1 MRTWFAA
8 ACMAACIGTAHAQ
21 SDFNRAAFDKT
32 DRIFD
37 EYRLDAHIPGLV
49 YGIVMDGKLVHVK
62 GFGIQDTDNR
72 RPVTADS
79 LFRIASMSKAFTA
92 LTILKLRDEGKL
104 RLDAPAEDYVPEM
117 KGWIYPTSDSPKITV
132 RDLLSHAGGF
142 VTDNPL
148 GDRQTPMPED
158 EFTRILKEGVP
169 LTRAPEMAYEYS
181 NMGYGI
187 LGRIITNVSK
197 TPYAGLITQQVMK
210 PLGMDSTG
218 YYADRAPLERRALGY
233 RWEDQTWKIEPFLAH
248 GALGAMGGV
257 QTSANDYAKWV
268 AFLLQA
274 WPPRDGADTGPAKRA
289 TVRELSQG
297 VGFASVQ
304 GRPGGGPDACKQPV
318 YYGKAFRVAIDCDL
332 GLALYHGGGYPGY
345 GSHVVLFVDRGVGIF
360 AFANRTYAG
369 PVPPIWNAA
378 VALLKDGQMGTAATM
393 AVSDT
398 LASRYQ
404 AIAAIY
410 KTGDVKAGG
419 DILALNFLMDRTAE
433 NWAKDLAALKANVG
447 ECDTSAP
454 ITPTGALSGT
464 FRWRC
469 ANGRVKG
476 DLLLSGDKPARIQS
490 VSYSPIMP

>member
-1 MRTWFAA
+1 MRIWLAA
-8 ACMAACIGTAHAQ
+8 ACLTVCVGTAHAQ
-21 SDFNRAAFDKT
+21 SAFDKT
-32 DRIFD
+32 DAIFD
-37 EYRLDAHIPGLV
+37 DYRLDSHIPGLV
-49 YGIVMDGKLVHVK
+49 YGVVMDGKLVHVK
-62 GFGIQDTDNR
+62 GFGIQDTENK

-92 LTILKLRDEGKL
+92 LAILKLRDEGKL
-104 RLDAPAEDYVPEM
+104 HLDAPAEDYVPEM
-117 KGWIYPTSDSPKITV
+117 KGWTYPTSDSPKITV
-132 RDLLSHAGGF
+132 RDLLSHAAGF

-148 GDRQTPMPED
+148 GDRQTPMPDD
-158 EFTRILKEGVP
+158 EFTRLLKAGVP

-187 LGRIITNVSK
+187 LGRIITNTSK
-197 TPYAGLITQQVMK
+197 TPYAEYITQSLMK
-210 PLGMDSTG
+210 PLGMASTG
-218 YYADRAPLERRALGY
+218 YYADRAPLESRALGY
-233 RWEDQTWKIEPFLAH
+233 RWEDQVWKIEPFLAH

-274 WPPRDGADTGPAKRA
+274 WPPRDGAEAGPAKRA

-304 GRPGGGPDACKQPV
+304 NRPGAPSGCQQPL
-318 YYGKAFRVAIDCDL
+318 YYAKAFRVVQDCDL

-378 VALLKDGQMGTAATM
+378 VALLKDGQMGTAATL
-393 AVSDT
+393 AVSEA
-398 LASRYQ
+398 LAARYQ
-404 AIAAIY
+404 AIGAIY
-410 KTGDVKAGG
+410 SRGDVKAGG

-433 NWAKDLAALKANVG
+433 TWAKDLAALKANVG
-447 ECDTSAP
+447 ECDTTAP
-454 ITPTGALSGT
+454 IAPTGALSGT

-476 DLLLSGDKPARIQS
+476 DLLLSGDRPARIQS
-490 VSYSPIMP
+490 VSYSPVSP

>member
-1 MRTWFAA
+1 MRIWFAA
-8 ACMAACIGTAHAQ
+8 AFMAACMGTAQAQ
-21 SDFNRAAFDKT
+21 NFDSA
-32 DRIFD
+32 DRIFE
-37 EYRLDAHIPGLV
+37 EYQLDAHIPGLV
-49 YGIVMDGKLVHVK
+49 YGVVANGQLVHVK
-62 GFGIQDTDNR
+62 GFGIQDTDAK

-117 KGWIYPTSDSPKITV
+117 KGWKYPTSDSPKITV
-132 RDLLSHAGGF
+132 RDLLSHAAGF

-158 EFTRILKEGVP
+158 EFTKILKAGVP

-187 LGRIITNVSK
+187 LGRIISNVSK
-197 TPYAGLITQQVMK
+197 KPYAEVITQSVMA
-210 PLGMDSTG
+210 PLGMASTG
-218 YYADRAPLERRALGY
+218 FYADRAPLERRALGY

-274 WPPRDGADTGPAKRA
+274 WPPRDGADAGPVKRA

-304 GRPGGGPDACKQPV
+304 TRPGAGPDGCAQPV
-318 YYGKAFRVAIDCDL
+318 YYAKAFRVAVDCEL
-332 GLALYHGGGYPGY
+332 GRTLYHGGGYPGY
-345 GSHVVLFVDRGVGIF
+345 GSHLVLFVDRGIGIF

-378 VALLKDGQMGTAATM
+378 AALLKEGQMGTPAVMEVSADLAA
-393 AVSDT
+393 
-398 LASRYQ
+398 RYQ
-404 AIAAIY
+404 AIGAIF
-410 KTGDVKAGG
+410 KAGALSAGG

-447 ECDTSAP
+447 ECDTAAP

-469 ANGRVKG
+469 AHGRVKG

-490 VSYSPIMP
+490 VSYSPIAP

>member
-1 MRTWFAA
+1 MKKLLLI
-8 ACMAACIGTAHAQ
+8 ACLALMAGNAQ
-21 SDFNRAAFDKT
+21 AETAFDKT
-32 DRIFD
+32 DKIFD

-49 YGIVMDGKLVHVK
+49 YGIVADGKLVHVK
-62 GFGIQDTDNR
+62 GFGIQDTENK

-117 KGWIYPTSDSPKITV
+117 KGWTYPTSDSPKITV
-132 RDLLSHAGGF
+132 RDLLSHAAGF

-148 GDRQTPMPED
+148 GDRQTPMPEE
-158 EFTRILKEGVP
+158 EFTRILKAGVP

-187 LGRIITNVSK
+187 LGRIITNVAK
-197 TPYAGLITQQVMK
+197 TPYAEVITQSVMK
-210 PLGMDSTG
+210 PLGMESTG
-218 YYADRAPLERRALGY
+218 YYADRAPPERRALGY

-274 WPPRDGADTGPAKRA
+274 WPPRDAAESGPAKRA

-304 GRPGGGPDACKQPV
+304 NRPGAPGGCQQPV
-318 YYGKAFRVAIDCDL
+318 YYAKAFRVAVDCDL

-345 GSHVVLFVDRGVGIF
+345 GSHVVLFVDRGIGIF

-369 PVPPIWNAA
+369 PVPPIWAAA
-378 VALLKDGQMGTAATM
+378 VALLKDGQMGAAPVL
-393 AVSDT
+393 AVSDA

-404 AIAAIY
+404 AIGEIY
-410 KTGDVKAGG
+410 QRGDVAAGG

-433 NWAKDLAALKANVG
+433 NWAKDLAALKASVG
-447 ECDTSAP
+447 ACDTAAP

-476 DLLLSGDKPARIQS
+476 ELLLSGDKPARIQS
-490 VSYSPIMP
+490 VSYGPITP